1 MKTGLFIFIGIVLG
15 YIVKRIVNWLAIDKF
30 MMSRKNFFLEAVG
43 AILVTWS
50 AANLGIEEAIIFS
63 IIALTL
69 AGISVIDFHT
79 FEIPLIFIIIGV
91 FASIA
96 GVLLKVI
103 LLSSAFWG
111 IFVGALIPMAIML
124 ILWSITKRQGMGY
137 GDIQLGIVLGAWLG
151 PMRMALTLF
160 GASLLSLLA
169 WLGVSIF
176 KGFDK
181 DRAIPLG
188 PFLSVVGIV
197 VYIGSF
203 YYPKLFHL
211 FMLY

>member
-1 MKTGLFIFIGIVLG
+1 MKIGLSILIGIVLG
-15 YIVKRIVNWLAIDKF
+15 YIVKLIVNWLAIDKYT
-30 MMSRKNFFLEAVG
+30 MSRKNFFLEAVG
-43 AILVTWS
+43 AIMVTWS
-50 AANLGIEEAIIFS
+50 AVNLGIEEAIIFS

-91 FASIA
+91 VASVA
-96 GVLLKVI
+96 GIFLKVI

-124 ILWSITKRQGMGY
+124 IMWGITKRQGMGY

-169 WLGVSIF
+169 WLGVSLF

-181 DRAIPLG
+181 DRAVPLG
-188 PFLSVVGIV
+188 PFLSVVGIGI
-197 VYIGSF
+197 YIGSF

-211 FMLY
+211 FVLY

>member
-1 MKTGLFIFIGIVLG
+1 MKIGLSLLIGIVLG
-15 YIVKRIVNWLAIDKF
+15 YIVKLIVNWLAIDKYT
-30 MMSRKNFFLEAVG
+30 MSRKNFFLEAVG
-43 AILVTWS
+43 AIMVTWS
-50 AANLGIEEAIIFS
+50 AVNLGIEEAIIFS

-91 FASIA
+91 VASIA
-96 GVLLKVI
+96 GIFLKVI

-124 ILWSITKRQGMGY
+124 IMWGITKRQGMGY

-169 WLGVSIF
+169 WLGVSLF

-181 DRAIPLG
+181 DRAVPLG
-188 PFLSVVGIV
+188 PFLSVVGIGI
-197 VYIGSF
+197 YIGSF

-211 FMLY
+211 FVLY

>member
-1 MKTGLFIFIGIVLG
+1 MKIGLLIIIGIVLG
-15 YIVKRIVNWLAIDKF
+15 YIVKMIVNWLKIDNYI
-30 MMSRKNFFLEAVG
+30 MSNKNFFFEAVG
-43 AILVTWS
+43 ALMVTWS
-50 AANLGIEEAIIFS
+50 AINLGIEEAIIFS
-63 IIALTL
+63 IIALIL

-91 FASIA
+91 VASIA
-96 GVLLKVI
+96 GIFLKVI
-103 LLSSAFWG
+103 FLSAAFWG
-111 IFVGALIPMAIML
+111 IFVGALIPLAIML
-124 ILWSITKRQGMGY
+124 ILWAITKRQGMGY

-188 PFLSVVGIV
+188 PFLSVAGIGS
-197 VYIGSF
+197 YIGSF
-203 YYPKLFHL
+203 YYPEFFHL
-211 FMLY
+211 FMIQ

>member
-1 MKTGLFIFIGIVLG
+1 MKIGLFILIGIVLG
-15 YIVKRIVNWLAIDKF
+15 YIVKWTVNWLAIDKYT
-30 MMSRKNFFLEAVG
+30 MSRKNFFLEAVG
-43 AILVTWS
+43 AIMVTWS
-50 AANLGIEEAIIFS
+50 AVNLGIEEAIIFS

-91 FASIA
+91 VASVA
-96 GVLLKVI
+96 GIFLKVI

-124 ILWSITKRQGMGY
+124 IMWGITKRQGMGY

-169 WLGVSIF
+169 WLGVSLF

-181 DRAIPLG
+181 DRAVPLG
-188 PFLSVVGIV
+188 PFLSVVGIGI
-197 VYIGSF
+197 YIGSF

-211 FMLY
+211 FVLY

>member
-1 MKTGLFIFIGIVLG
+1 MKIGLSILIGIVLG
-15 YIVKRIVNWLAIDKF
+15 YIVKLIVNWLAIDKYT
-30 MMSRKNFFLEAVG
+30 MSRKNFFLEAVG
-43 AILVTWS
+43 AIMVTWS
-50 AANLGIEEAIIFS
+50 AVNLGIEEAIIFS

-91 FASIA
+91 VASVA
-96 GVLLKVI
+96 GIFLKVI

-124 ILWSITKRQGMGY
+124 ILWGITKRQGMGY

-169 WLGVSIF
+169 WLGVSLF

-188 PFLSVVGIV
+188 PFLSVVGIGS
-197 VYIGSF
+197 YIGSF
-203 YYPKLFHL
+203 YYPEFFHFL
-211 FMLY
+211 KIH

>member
-1 MKTGLFIFIGIVLG
+1 MKIGLLIIIGIVLG
-15 YIVKRIVNWLAIDKF
+15 YIVKMIVNWLKIDNYI
-30 MMSRKNFFLEAVG
+30 MSNKNFFLEAVG
-43 AILVTWS
+43 ALMVTWS
-50 AANLGIEEAIIFS
+50 AINLGIEEAIIFS
-63 IIALTL
+63 IIALIL

-91 FASIA
+91 VASIA
-96 GVLLKVI
+96 GIVLRVI
-103 LLSSAFWG
+103 LLSAAFWG
-111 IFVGALIPMAIML
+111 IFVGALIPLAIML
-124 ILWSITKRQGMGY
+124 ILWAITKRQGMGY

-169 WLGVSIF
+169 WLGVSLF

-188 PFLSVVGIV
+188 PFLSVAGIGS
-197 VYIGSF
+197 YIGSF
-203 YYPKLFHL
+203 YYPEFFHL
-211 FMLY
+211 FMIR

>member
-1 MKTGLFIFIGIVLG
+1 MKIGLLIIIGIVLG
-15 YIVKRIVNWLAIDKF
+15 YIVKMIVNWLKIDNYI
-30 MMSRKNFFLEAVG
+30 MSSKNFFLEAVG
-43 AILVTWS
+43 ALMVTWS
-50 AANLGIEEAIIFS
+50 AINLGIEEAIIFS
-63 IIALTL
+63 IIALIL

-91 FASIA
+91 AASIA
-96 GVLLKVI
+96 GIVLRVI
-103 LLSSAFWG
+103 LLSAAFWG
-111 IFVGALIPMAIML
+111 IFVGALIPLAIML
-124 ILWSITKRQGMGY
+124 ILWAITKRQGMGY

-169 WLGVSIF
+169 WLGVSLF

-188 PFLSVVGIV
+188 PFLSVAGIGS
-197 VYIGSF
+197 YIGSF
-203 YYPKLFHL
+203 YYPEFFHL
-211 FMLY
+211 FMIR

>member
-1 MKTGLFIFIGIVLG
+1 MKIGLLIIVGILLG
-15 YIVKRIVNWLAIDKF
+15 YIVKIIVNWLKIDNYT
-30 MMSRKNFFLEAVG
+30 MSSKNFFLEAVG
-43 AILVTWS
+43 ALMVTWS
-50 AANLGIEEAIIFS
+50 AINLGIEEAIIFS
-63 IIALTL
+63 IIALIL

-91 FASIA
+91 VASIA
-96 GVLLKVI
+96 GIVLRVI
-103 LLSSAFWG
+103 LLSAAFWG
-111 IFVGALIPMAIML
+111 IFVGALIPLAIML
-124 ILWSITKRQGMGY
+124 ILWAITKRQGMGY

-169 WLGVSIF
+169 WLGVSLF

-188 PFLSVVGIV
+188 PFLSVAGIGS
-197 VYIGSF
+197 YIGSF
-203 YYPKLFHL
+203 YYPEFFHL
-211 FMLY
+211 FMVQ